1 MLATLLQDTVSLLC
15 GKGTLM
21 VHVQLGVHQDAWVL
35 SCRGAYKQGGPQHI
49 PGVVSPQVQ
58 VQDLA
63 LPFVELHKVR
73 VSLFRV

>member
-1 MLATLLQDTVSLLC
+1 MLATLLQDAVSLLC

-21 VHVQLGVHQDAWVL
+21 VHVQLGVHQDPRVP
-35 SCRGAYKQGGPQHI
+35 SFRGAYKQGGPQHI
-49 PGVVSPQVQ
+49 PGVFSPQVQ

-63 LPFVELHKVR
+63 LPFVELHKAR